1 MTNNHRILIG
11 LILFSLM
18 GATATATEA
27 KEAYAPLEI
36 GDSEFDSVSGKTG
49 GDSTWIYNGSA
60 PPSTVLTRPE
70 GESEWWDGTVIRL
83 LPGDSVMHELP
94 GGLVPG
100 DRLLVGVN
108 AQQDGTD
115 SSDDSLRVNIIA
127 GDGWSP
133 NQGRPVA
140 TGPDWRRGFERFVI
154 SGDWTRPGPRH
165 LVFSNRGSDSILLDK
180 VSVAR
185 IVRDADDYRTIFNGR
200 DLEGWTGNREGY
212 GVEDGAI
219 RTFPERAGGNLY
231 TVDQFDDFVF
241 RFAFKVPPGANN
253 GIAVRAPLGGD
264 AAYQGM
270 EVQVL
275 ENSHPKYAGL
285 KDWQFHGSIY
295 GLAPALRGYQAPPG
309 EWNQEEIRMVGRK
322 VRVVLNGK
330 VIMEVDLDDVTRD
343 GTLSGR
349 DHPGAARAAGHLGF
363 CGHGDVVFFKDLR
376 VRPVSGTKRPS
387 GR

>member
-1 MTNNHRILIG
+1 MTNPSKSLIG
-11 LILFSLM
+11 LLLVC
-18 GATATATEA
+18 AVTAAAADSPDGYE
-27 KEAYAPLEI
+27 PLEI
-36 GDSEFDSVSGKTG
+36 TDSEFDSVSDKPGEDT
-49 GDSTWIYNGSA
+49 TWLYGGSA
-60 PPSTVLTRPE
+60 PLKTVLTRPE
-70 GESEWWDGTVIRL
+70 GDSEWWDGTVIRL

-94 GGLVPG
+94 GEFVAG

-108 AQQDGTD
+108 SMQEGSG
-115 SSDDSLRVNIIA
+115 SSEQSLRVNVRTS
-127 GDGWSP
+127 DGWSTNP
-133 NQGRPVA
+133 ARPIA
-140 TGPDWRRGFERFVI
+140 TGPDWRRAFVEFKFPVEWSR
-154 SGDWTRPGPRH
+154 SGPCFVR
-165 LVFSNRGSDSILLDK
+165 FSNHGTAPLRLDK

-185 IVRDADDYRTIFNGR
+185 IVPDADGFDSIFNGK
-200 DLEGWTGNREGY
+200 DLEGWTGNTEGY
-212 GVEDGAI
+212 GVEGGAI
-219 RTFPERAGGNLY
+219 RTYPERAGGNLY
-231 TVDQFDDFVF
+231 TDGQFGDFVF

-309 EWNQEEIRMVGRK
+309 EWNHEEIRMVGRQA
-322 VRVVLNGK
+322 RVVLNGK
-330 VIMEVDLDDVTRD
+330 IIMEVDLDEITKD

-363 CGHGDVVFFKDLR
+363 CGHGDVVHFKDLR
-376 VRPVSGTKRPS
+376 VRPVSGTKTPS